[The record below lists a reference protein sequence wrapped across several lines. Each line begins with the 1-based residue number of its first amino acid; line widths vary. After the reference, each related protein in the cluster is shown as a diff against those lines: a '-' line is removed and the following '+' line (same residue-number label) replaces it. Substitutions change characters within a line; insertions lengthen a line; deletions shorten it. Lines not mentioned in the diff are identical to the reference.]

1 MYLSYQHTAF
11 ASQNYSVYRV
21 IATVDFDMTCT
32 NDVVVTGRM
41 MASKEGFEH
50 SVVDVGDKD
59 DIRFIATLVL
69 LLPW

>member
-11 ASQNYSVYRV
+11 ASQNYSAYRV

-32 NDVVVTGRM
+32 NNIVVTGRTI
-41 MASKEGFEH
+41 ASRKGFEH
-50 SVVDVGDKD
+50 SVVHVGDKD